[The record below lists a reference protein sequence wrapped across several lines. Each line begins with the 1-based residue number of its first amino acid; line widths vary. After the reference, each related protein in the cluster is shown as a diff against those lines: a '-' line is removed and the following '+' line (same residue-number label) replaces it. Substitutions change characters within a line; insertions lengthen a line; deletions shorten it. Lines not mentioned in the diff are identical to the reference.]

1 MFIHEGGNGGRHG
14 VGHCGRHEAGPRFWG
29 PVSVGWDLGGPVG
42 SGVRAGGL
50 FYNSWISM
58 RMITIIWLFHIK
70 KDCVERPSWADSCP
84 HCAEDFLSKNSLA
97 VHVLVG
103 GARKDR
109 PSDYLLFQY
118 KLIHVCVLIYF
129 SFLILVKF

>member
-1 MFIHEGGNGGRHG
+1 MG
-14 VGHCGRHEAGPRFWG
+14 CD
-29 PVSVGWDLGGPVG
+29 SGGPVG

-84 HCAEDFLSKNSLA
+84 YCAEDFLSKNSLA